1 MFSSIVSSTSYPTV
15 SVAITRRMNQ
25 EDRIDLMRFLFT
37 GPTRIVGDR
46 GQQDIGVVG
55 DWIEEDSGVSVP
67 DLVADLEDSF
77 LGLDIAE
84 QGNEATAI
92 EETTKEAQG
101 EDRTDHEVDM
111 GFTEEAGESE
121 DESGE
126 DTEGSEE
133 GWVLPRARGAP
144 SLSIKSLTLYRQL
157 GAGGFGQVYGASL
170 KGSRKVHAV
179 KVIPRTEENGDQVLR
194 EQDILRRLIGCH
206 FFPQLEAS
214 WQSSFNSYLV
224 TVCVFFLRQ
233 KTHIPLISWYCLPIS
248 RYTLGTS
255 GTKLKDSAAL
265 PSMSPTFIS
274 NRFWGPS
281 TISTPTTSFIVTS
294 NSRIFF

>member
-1 MFSSIVSSTSYPTV
+1 MFSSIVSPTSYPTV

-37 GPTRIVGDR
+37 GPTRTVGER

-67 DLVADLEDSF
+67 ELVADLDDSF

-84 QGNEATAI
+84 QGNEATAV
-92 EETTKEAQG
+92 ETIKEAQG
-101 EDRTDHEVDM
+101 EDRTDLDM

-121 DESGE
+121 DEGGE
-126 DTEGSEE
+126 DTGGSEE
-133 GWVLPRARGAP
+133 GWVLPRAQGAP
-144 SLSIKSLTLYRQL
+144 SLSTKSLTLYRQL

-170 KGSRKVHAV
+170 KGSQKVHAV
-179 KVIPRTEENGDQVLR
+179 KIIPRTEENGDRVLR

-214 WQSSFNSYLV
+214 WQSSLNSYLV
-224 TVCVFFLRQ
+224 TVCVSSLRQ
-233 KTHIPLISWYCLPIS
+233 KTHIPLISWYRLPIS
-248 RYTLGTS
+248 RCTLGTS
-255 GTKLKDSAAL
+255 GTKSKNSVVL
-265 PSMSPTFIS
+265 PSMSPISTS

-281 TISTPTTSFIVTS
+281 IISTPTTSFTGTS
-294 NSRIFF
+294 NLRIFF